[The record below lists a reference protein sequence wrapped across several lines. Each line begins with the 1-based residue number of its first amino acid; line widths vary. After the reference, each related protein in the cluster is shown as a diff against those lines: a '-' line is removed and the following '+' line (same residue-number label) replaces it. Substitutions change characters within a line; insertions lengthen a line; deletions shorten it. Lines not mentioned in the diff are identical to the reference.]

1 MKHLLTLLF
10 SATISVAS
18 FSQGY
23 FSKYQNIADS
33 FEVIYGIPSSVML
46 GVAYHESGAGKS
58 VAAKYLNNHFG
69 IKGSNNLMKTH
80 RIKSSYKGYESVTH
94 SFEAFCLLMTK
105 RSFYTNLKGNTDY
118 KKWVNAISNTNYA
131 SGSKTWGPKVI
142 SIINKN
148 KVS

>member
-10 SATISVAS
+10 TATISVAS
-18 FSQGY
+18 FSQKY
-23 FSKYQNIADS
+23 FEKYQNIADS
-33 FEVIYGIPSSVML
+33 LEVIYGIPSSVML

-80 RIKSSYKGYESVTH
+80 RIKSSYKSYESVKH
-94 SFEAFCLLMTK
+94 SFEAFCILIAK
-105 RSFYTNLKGNTDY
+105 RGFYTNLKGNSDY

-142 SIINKN
+142 SIIKN
-148 KVS
+148 NN